1 MRRRFKEQKSRQQG
15 DMASSDGEQQ
25 DAPKASDSIETIKTR
40 TVLSSNNQDTKQTL
54 HFDDGASYVGTLD
67 ENGNFSGHGI
77 YTFPDGT
84 KFDGLWIDGQRNGAG
99 TQIWTDGTKYVG
111 NWKNGQRS
119 GTGTITWPNGCRYD
133 GRWKNDNICQG
144 HYYYGDGHHYEGSFN
159 SDWEREGYGTYYWKD
174 GSYHRGSWKKGNRHG
189 QGQYFDRD
197 NVLIREGDWIN
208 DEYQEPRKPISHS
221 SSPGNW
227 NDATTKAIN
236 LLFQLEKCNYSERR
250 DSLSLIESLS
260 VPARYEAAWNQIL
273 RIWSTFA
280 KDLCLNTKTLPNP
293 DRVRYSQRP
302 FPITGSSGVQE
313 VIKEIIKYA

>member
-1 MRRRFKEQKSRQQG
+1 MV
-15 DMASSDGEQQ
+15 SSDGEQQ

-40 TVLSSNNQDTKQTL
+40 TVLSSNNQDIKQTL

-159 SDWEREGYGTYYWKD
+159 SDWEREGYGTYIGKMEVTIAV
-174 GSYHRGSWKKGNRHG
+174 RGKKVIVT
-189 QGQYFDRD
+189 DRD
-197 NVLIREGDWIN
+197 SILTGII
-208 DEYQEPRKPISHS
+208 
-221 SSPGNW
+221 
-227 NDATTKAIN
+227 
-236 LLFQLEKCNYSERR
+236 C
-250 DSLSLIESLS
+250 LS
-260 VPARYEAAWNQIL
+260 VKVIGL
-273 RIWSTFA
+273 MM
-280 KDLCLNTKTLPNP
+280 NTKNLVSLFLIVVLLAIGMMQPQKQLIYYFN
-293 DRVRYSQRP
+293 
-302 FPITGSSGVQE
+302 
-313 VIKEIIKYA
+313 